1 MENEVNDVV
10 EYGLLDKKFLA
21 RFDLEQVEKNVDD
34 IMSNFFKA
42 QYKYLGIDPPRMTTN
57 YEISYGMV
65 TNISSDKIGK
75 YIENKLD
82 SEKDI
87 QHFYSVMVNAIQ
99 RMNMYERVYYTEF
112 LLNGKSERYT
122 AERIGVSRNGLIPI
136 RNSCIVKI
144 ALAFGREVEKIY
156 N

>member
-1 MENEVNDVV
+1 MENEVNEVV
-10 EYGLLDKKFLA
+10 EYGLLDKRFLA
-21 RFDLEQVEKNVDD
+21 KFDLEQIEKNVDD

-57 YEISYGMV
+57 YEISYSMI
-65 TNISSDKIGK
+65 TNISSDRIGK

-82 SEKDI
+82 TEKDI
-87 QHFYSVMVNAIQ
+87 QNFYSVMANAIQ

>member
-1 MENEVNDVV
+1 MENEVNEVV
-10 EYGLLDKKFLA
+10 EYGLLDKRFLA
-21 RFDLEQVEKNVDD
+21 KFDLEQIEKNVDD

-57 YEISYGMV
+57 YEISYSMI
-65 TNISSDKIGK
+65 TNISSDRIGK

-82 SEKDI
+82 TEKDI
-87 QHFYSVMVNAIQ
+87 QNFYSVMANAIQ

-144 ALAFGREVEKIY
+144 ALAFGREVEKIA
-156 N
+156 